1 MANTTTPTKSS
12 GRNNKPAR
20 TKPAPGLLAAR
31 WAVNYFFLLSGSTAT
46 LWSVHLPQIE
56 TDLHLSHAQIGTII
70 VFTGLGAL
78 TAMQLLGQLIDKLGS
93 KTATIFGGI
102 LLGIVLFVPG
112 LAFNLVTICM
122 AGFVLGVGLAACDIA
137 QNAHAV
143 EVEKAYGKHIFSTF
157 HAFWSFG
164 GLLGAAI
171 GGLALAANIPMWL
184 TLCVAGAA
192 GLVGTFISGKYLIT
206 GKAHESAS
214 AEKLDKAAARD
225 LKRQQNQ
232 ANRKYL
238 LPILVIGVMC
248 AGGALIEGVGIDW
261 SSLFEVK
268 QLGAATSQGAIAVM
282 VFSTGMGIFRLIA
295 DRFVARFGRLFVV
308 RVGGFLAAIG
318 IAGAISV
325 NSIPI
330 STAFWFIAGLGISS
344 VVPQLFAYSA
354 TIGEE
359 SHSGRNLAKVFGITY
374 AGMLGGPAII
384 GWLTTMF
391 SLGQALSIGVALGI
405 IIAVGALF
413 MPNQRADKNW

>member
-1 MANTTTPTKSS
+1 MRLTRLGSCHLAKVTKQM
-12 GRNNKPAR
+12 
-20 TKPAPGLLAAR
+20 LAAR

-46 LWSVHLPQIE
+46 LWSVHLPQVE
-56 TDLHLSHAQIGTII
+56 TLLRLSHAQIGTII
-70 VFTGLGAL
+70 VFTGFGAL
-78 TAMQLLGQLIDKLGS
+78 TAMQLLGQLIDRLGS

-102 LLGIVLFVPG
+102 LLGIVLFIPG
-112 LAFNLVTICM
+112 LAFNLVTICI
-122 AGFVLGVGLAACDIA
+122 AGFVLGFGLASCDIA

-164 GLLGAAI
+164 GLIGAAV
-171 GGLALAANIPMWL
+171 GGLTLAAGIPMWQ
-184 TLCVAGAA
+184 TLSAAGVL
-192 GLVGTFISGKYLIT
+192 GLVGTFVAGRFLIT
-206 GKAHESAS
+206 GKAHA
-214 AEKLDKAAARD
+214 AAAVEKLSKSAAKA
-225 LKRQQNQ
+225 LKREQNL
-232 ANRKYL
+232 ANRRYL
-238 LPILVIGVMC
+238 LPIIAIGVMC

-268 QLGAATSQGAIAVM
+268 QLGATTSQGAVAVM
-282 VFSTGMGIFRLIA
+282 VFSAGMGVFRLIA
-295 DRFVARFGRLFVV
+295 DQFVAKYGRLFVV

-325 NSIPI
+325 SSVPV
-330 STAFWFIAGLGISS
+330 STGFWFIAGLGISS

-374 AGMLGGPAII
+374 AGMLGGPAVI

-391 SLGQALSIGVALGI
+391 SLGQALSVGVALGI
-405 IIAVGALF
+405 VIAVGALF

>member
-1 MANTTTPTKSS
+1 MAKSLKTTGTK
-12 GRNNKPAR
+12 
-20 TKPAPGLLAAR
+20 TKPAAGLLAAR
-31 WAVNYFFLLSGSTAT
+31 WAVNYFFLLSGSSAT

-56 TDLHLSHAQIGTII
+56 TLLHLSHAQIGTII

-78 TAMQLLGQLIDKLGS
+78 TAMQLLGQLIDRLGS
-93 KTATIFGGI
+93 KTATIFGGV
-102 LLGIVLFVPG
+102 LLGIVLLLPG

-122 AGFVLGVGLAACDIA
+122 AGFVLGFGLASCDIA

-164 GLLGAAI
+164 GLIGAGI
-171 GGLALAANIPMWL
+171 GGLALAIGIPMWL
-184 TLCVAGAA
+184 TLSTA
-192 GLVGTFISGKYLIT
+192 GLVGLVGTVIGGKFLIR
-206 GKAHESAS
+206 GSS
-214 AEKLDKAAARD
+214 DAAAKTKKLSKVEAKE
-225 LKRQQNQ
+225 LKRQQNL
-232 ANRKYL
+232 ANRKFL
-238 LPILVIGVMC
+238 LPIILIGVMC

-268 QLGAATSQGAIAVM
+268 QLGASTSQGAIAVM
-282 VFSTGMGIFRLIA
+282 VFSAGMGLFRLIA
-295 DRFVARFGRLFVV
+295 DRFVSKYGRLFVV
-308 RVGGFLAAIG
+308 RVGGFLAALG
-318 IAGAISV
+318 IAGALSV
-325 NSIPI
+325 NNVPV
-330 STAFWFIAGLGISS
+330 STAFWFMAGLGISS

-374 AGMLGGPAII
+374 AGMLGGPAVI

-391 SLGQALSIGVALGI
+391 SLGQALSVGVALGVV
-405 IIAVGALF
+405 IAVGALF